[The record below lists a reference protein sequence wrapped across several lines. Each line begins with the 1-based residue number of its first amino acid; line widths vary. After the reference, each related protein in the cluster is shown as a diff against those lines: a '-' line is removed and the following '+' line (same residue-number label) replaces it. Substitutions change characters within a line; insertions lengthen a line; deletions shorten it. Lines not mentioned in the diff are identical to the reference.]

1 MNVLSDQVSPF
12 KEIMEPVNRYFHN
25 PIAASIV
32 QALKDTRITPNQ
44 VTHTSIFVGLVS
56 AYTFSLGTLQAFFFA
71 GILLEVV
78 LILDCV
84 DGQLARAKK
93 CSSDWGRLLDGI
105 AGYIIYLA
113 VLAGIMI
120 SLDKEHMTLALFG
133 LITILRA
140 IAYDYCKLTMITMI
154 QKGFDGNFQE
164 ILDTYSKI
172 SDNDSILLKV
182 YFYYLQLQRLMFCG
196 CFTSLGE
203 FVESGKEDYED
214 DPMTS
219 SERKDYQQ
227 KASPLMI
234 VWSWNGVDLP
244 LFLLVLM
251 SLFGVM
257 ERCLLPLVCLLAL
270 QFVLTIIYHQ
280 TQTQRLLNIGKV
292 KSI

>member
-1 MNVLSDQVSPF
+1 MNVLSDQVSPV
-12 KEIMEPVNRYFHN
+12 KEIIEPVNRYFHN

-32 QALKDTRITPNQ
+32 QALKDTWVTPNQ
-44 VTHTSIFVGLVS
+44 VTYVSVFVGLVS

-154 QKGFDGNFQE
+154 QKGSDGNFQE

-172 SDNDSILLKV
+172 SDNDSILLRV

-196 CFTSLGE
+196 RFTSLGE
-203 FVESGKEDYED
+203 FVGSGREDYKGD
-214 DPMTS
+214 LMSS

-234 VWSWNGVDLP
+234 AWSWNGVDLP

-251 SLFGVM
+251 SLFGVI
-257 ERCLLPLVCLLAL
+257 ERCLFPLVCFLAL

>member
-1 MNVLSDQVSPF
+1 MNVLSDQVSPV
-12 KEIMEPVNRYFHN
+12 KEIIEPVNRYFHN

-32 QALKDTRITPNQ
+32 QALKDTWVTPNQ
-44 VTHTSIFVGLVS
+44 VTYVSVFVGLVS

-113 VLAGIMI
+113 VLAGIMN
-120 SLDKEHMTLALFG
+120 SLDKEYMALALFG

-140 IAYDYCKLTMITMI
+140 IAYDYCKLTMITTI

-172 SDNDSILLKV
+172 SDNDAILLKV
-182 YFYYLQLQRLMFCG
+182 YFYYLQLQRLLFRG

-203 FVESGKEDYED
+203 FVESGKEHYKGDI
-214 DPMTS
+214 MSS

-234 VWSWNGVDLP
+234 AWSWNGVDLP

-257 ERCLLPLVCLLAL
+257 ERCLFPLVCFLAI
-270 QFVLTIIYHQ
+270 QFVFTIIYHQ

-292 KSI
+292 V

>member
-1 MNVLSDQVSPF
+1 MNVLSDQVSPV
-12 KEIMEPVNRYFHN
+12 KEIIEPVNRYFHN

-32 QALKDTRITPNQ
+32 QALKDTWVTPNQ
-44 VTHTSIFVGLVS
+44 VTYASVFVGLVS

-172 SDNDSILLKV
+172 SDNDAILLKV

-203 FVESGKEDYED
+203 FVESGKEGCKD
-214 DPMTS
+214 DLMS
-219 SERKDYQQ
+219 SSKRKEYQQ
-227 KASPLMI
+227 KARPLMI
-234 VWSWNGVDLP
+234 AWSWNGVDLP

-251 SLFGVM
+251 SLLGVI
-257 ERCLLPLVCLLAL
+257 ERCLLPLVCFLAL

-280 TQTQRLLNIGKV
+280 TQTQRLLNVGKV

>member
-1 MNVLSDQVSPF
+1 MNVLSDQVSPVQ
-12 KEIMEPVNRYFHN
+12 EIIEPVNRYFHN

-32 QALKDTRITPNQ
+32 QALKDTWVTPNQ
-44 VTHTSIFVGLVS
+44 VTYVSVFVGLVS

-120 SLDKEHMTLALFG
+120 GLDNEYMALALFG

-154 QKGFDGNFQE
+154 QKGSDGNFQE

-172 SDNDSILLKV
+172 SDNDSILLRV

-196 CFTSLGE
+196 RFTSLGE
-203 FVESGKEDYED
+203 FVGSGREDYKGD
-214 DPMTS
+214 LMSS

-257 ERCLLPLVCLLAL
+257 ERCLFPLVCFFAL
-270 QFVLTIIYHQ
+270 QFVLTIIYYKA
-280 TQTQRLLNIGKV
+280 QTQRFLNLAAR
-292 KSI
+292 

>member
-1 MNVLSDQVSPF
+1 MNVLSDQVSPV
-12 KEIMEPVNRYFHN
+12 KEIIEPVNRYFHN

-32 QALKDTRITPNQ
+32 QALKDTWVTPNQ
-44 VTHTSIFVGLVS
+44 VTYVSVFVGLVS

-154 QKGFDGNFQE
+154 QKGSDGNFQE

-196 CFTSLGE
+196 RFTSLGE
-203 FVESGKEDYED
+203 FVGSGKEDYKD
-214 DPMTS
+214 DLMSS

-234 VWSWNGVDLP
+234 AWSWNGVDLP

-251 SLFGVM
+251 SLFGVI
-257 ERCLLPLVCLLAL
+257 ERCLLPLACFLTL